1 MFLALALVSTMAVTP
16 CDTVPAPTEPIAPV
30 ASVGA
35 ATAPAP
41 PADTAQAA
49 VVGPAMPLPV
59 GVRAANAAVGMVP
72 DDTTPSRRRKAIELS
87 DAYATRLKIH
97 YIASYATLPI
107 FAAQAIVGEQLFH
120 AEQNGYA
127 PSVSLRE
134 THDAIAIAL
143 GALFVTNSV
152 TGSLNWWETRHEA
165 PGRTWR
171 TIHATLMLLS
181 EAGFAYTASLGERG
195 AFLKNGGNPARSL
208 HRNWAEISVGTALVG
223 YVMMW
228 KPIRG
233 SH

>member
-1 MFLALALVSTMAVTP
+1 MA
-16 CDTVPAPTEPIAPV
+16 
-30 ASVGA
+30 
-35 ATAPAP
+35 
-41 PADTAQAA
+41 
-49 VVGPAMPLPV
+49 
-59 GVRAANAAVGMVP
+59 P
-72 DDTTPSRRRKAIELS
+72 DDTTPARRRKAVEVS

-97 YIASYATLPI
+97 YIASFATLPI

-120 AEQNGYA
+120 AEQNGHP
-127 PSVSLRE
+127 PSTSLRQ
-134 THDAIAIAL
+134 THDAIAITL

-152 TGSLNWWETRHEA
+152 TGSMNWWETRHQV

-171 TIHATLMLLS
+171 TIHAALMLLS
-181 EAGFAYTASLGERG
+181 DAGFAYTASLGERG
-195 AFLKNGGNPARSL
+195 AFLKRGGNPARDL

>member
-1 MFLALALVSTMAVTP
+1 MFLAFALVSAMAVTP
-16 CDTVPAPTEPIAPV
+16 RDTLPVSAAPIAPAAAAGADAAAAPAGDTAHAV
-30 ASVGA
+30 SGPVLPPAAGVRGPVGA
-35 ATAPAP
+35 GAPA
-41 PADTAQAA
+41 
-49 VVGPAMPLPV
+49 
-59 GVRAANAAVGMVP
+59 P

-97 YIASYATLPI
+97 YLASYATLPI

-120 AEQNGYA
+120 NEQKGFA
-127 PSVSLRE
+127 PSTSMRT
-134 THDAIAIAL
+134 THDVIAVTL
-143 GALFVTNSV
+143 GALFVTNTV
-152 TGSLNWWETRHEA
+152 TGSMNWWETRHEA

-171 TIHATLMLLS
+171 TIHAALMLLS
-181 EAGFAYTASLGERG
+181 DAGFAYTASLGERG
-195 AFLKNGGNPARSL
+195 AFLKNGGNPARDL